1 MQLKN
6 LIKNSLLSI
15 FLLSMSALASAQEN
29 VLSETWAQKLD
40 LTIPSLE
47 MPSTLG
53 LDSKAKQG
61 IMMGWT
67 CCYRKELINAVR
79 MEHSQKL
86 IESRLRENQK
96 RLQYTLVEKYSNG
109 QLYTFAAL
117 QVLDIYTTYNALK
130 YNCVRELNPLLG
142 DSPTVAS
149 MFALKTVALIPAIE
163 SDIRREVLTR
173 KVMRQTNT
181 MMVMVIAN
189 NSAVGNR
196 AKRNCQKL
204 P

>member
-1 MQLKN
+1 MQQRN
-6 LIKNSLLSI
+6 LMKSLLLSI

-29 VLSETWAQKLD
+29 VLSETWDQKYD

-53 LDSKAKQG
+53 LDSKAKQE

-67 CCYRKELINAVR
+67 CCYRKELINAVQ

-86 IESRLRENQK
+86 IESRLRENQR
-96 RLQYTLVEKYSNG
+96 RLQYTLVDSYTTP
-109 QLYTFAAL
+109 QLYTFATL
-117 QVLDIYTTYNALK
+117 QLLDIWTTYKSLQ
-130 YNCVRELNPLLG
+130 YNCVRELNPIMG
-142 DSPTVAS
+142 KSPSVPK
-149 MFALKTVALIPAIE
+149 MFAVKTLVLIPAIE

-173 KVMRQTNT
+173 KTMRQVNT
-181 MMVMVIAN
+181 MMVMVITN
-189 NSAVGNR
+189 NNTVRNR
-196 AKRNCQKL
+196 AKNNCQKY

>member
-15 FLLSMSALASAQEN
+15 FLLSMSALVSAQEN
-29 VLSETWAQKLD
+29 VLLETWGQKLD
-40 LTIPSLE
+40 LTIPLSETL
-47 MPSTLG
+47 STSV
-53 LDSKAKQG
+53 LDSRAKQG

-67 CCYRKELINAVR
+67 CCYRKELINAVQ

-109 QLYTFAAL
+109 KLYTFAAL

-130 YNCVRELNPLLG
+130 YNCVRELNPILG
-142 DSPTVAS
+142 DSPTVAN
-149 MFALKTVALIPAIE
+149 MFALKTIALIPAIE

-189 NSAVGNR
+189 NNAVGNR

>member
-1 MQLKN
+1 MQQRN
-6 LIKNSLLSI
+6 LMKSLLLSI

-67 CCYRKELINAVR
+67 CCYRKELINAVQ

-86 IESRLRENQK
+86 IELRLRENQK

>member
-1 MQLKN
+1 MQQRN
-6 LIKNSLLSI
+6 LMKSLLLSI

-67 CCYRKELINAVR
+67 CCYRKELINAVQ

>member
-1 MQLKN
+1 
-6 LIKNSLLSI
+6 
-15 FLLSMSALASAQEN
+15 MSALASAQEN

-53 LDSKAKQG
+53 LDSKVKQG

-67 CCYRKELINAVR
+67 CCYRKELINAVQ

-96 RLQYTLVEKYSNG
+96 KLQYTLVEKYSNG

-189 NSAVGNR
+189 NNAVGNR

>member
-1 MQLKN
+1 M
-6 LIKNSLLSI
+6 
-15 FLLSMSALASAQEN
+15 
-29 VLSETWAQKLD
+29 
-40 LTIPSLE
+40 
-47 MPSTLG
+47 
-53 LDSKAKQG
+53 
-61 IMMGWT
+61 
-67 CCYRKELINAVR
+67 
-79 MEHSQKL
+79 

-149 MFALKTVALIPAIE
+149 MFALKTGALIPAIE

-189 NSAVGNR
+189 NNAVGNR

>member
-1 MQLKN
+1 MQQRN
-6 LIKNSLLSI
+6 LMKSLLLSI

-67 CCYRKELINAVR
+67 CCYRKELINAVQ

-142 DSPTVAS
+142 DSPTVAN

>member
-1 MQLKN
+1 MQQRN
-6 LIKNSLLSI
+6 LMKSLLLSI

-47 MPSTLG
+47 MQSTSV
-53 LDSKAKQG
+53 LDSKAKQE

-67 CCYRKELINAVR
+67 CCYRKELINAVQ

-142 DSPTVAS
+142 DSPTVAN
-149 MFALKTVALIPAIE
+149 MFALKTIALIPAIE

>member
-29 VLSETWAQKLD
+29 VLSGTWGQKLD

-47 MPSTLG
+47 MQSTSV
-53 LDSKAKQG
+53 LDSRAKRE

-67 CCYRKELINAVR
+67 CCYRKELISAVQQ
-79 MEHSQKL
+79 ENSWKS
-86 IESRLRENQK
+86 IEYSLRESQRK
-96 RLQYTLVEKYSNG
+96 SQYTLVEKYSNG

-117 QVLDIYTTYNALK
+117 QVLDIYTTYTALK
-130 YNCVRELNPLLG
+130 YNCVRELNPILG
-142 DSPTVAS
+142 DSPTVAN
-149 MFALKTVALIPAIE
+149 MFALKTIALIPAIE

-173 KVMRQTNT
+173 RVMRQTNT

-189 NSAVGNR
+189 NNAVGNR